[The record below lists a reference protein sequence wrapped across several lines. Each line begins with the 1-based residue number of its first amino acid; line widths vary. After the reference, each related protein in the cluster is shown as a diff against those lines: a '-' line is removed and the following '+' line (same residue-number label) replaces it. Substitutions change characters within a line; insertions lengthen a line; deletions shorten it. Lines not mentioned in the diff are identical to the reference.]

1 MRLQRIYKSFQAQ
14 YYLIRRIGN
23 KKFIFGKITFQ
34 YQSAVLFCCNEF
46 EVGRDRDLGWG
57 NGMSKAIM

>member
-46 EVGRDRDLGWG
+46 EVGIDRDLG
-57 NGMSKAIM
+57 